1 MNRNIL
7 SGSVHL
13 ILGIIFIMSSLQI
26 IPDIRYIMA
35 ILLFLVG
42 GYFFYDYFKQ
52 AFKK

>member
-13 ILGIIFIMSSLQI
+13 ILGIIFIASSLHM
-26 IPDIRYIMA
+26 IPDIRFVMA

-52 AFKK
+52 AFRK

>member
-13 ILGIIFIMSSLQI
+13 ILGIIFIMSSLRM

-42 GYFFYDYFKQ
+42 GYFFYDYFRQ
-52 AFKK
+52 ALRK

>member
-7 SGSVHL
+7 SGSVHF
-13 ILGIIFIMSSLQI
+13 ILGIIFIMSSLRI

-42 GYFFYDYFKQ
+42 GYFFYDYFNK